1 MCEVANIGTYLAV
14 GAAEGAADGL
24 EDGPLVGDELGASDG

>member
-1 MCEVANIGTYLAV
+1 MSETYLAV

-24 EDGPLVGDELGASDG
+24 EDGLLVGDELGASDG

>member
-14 GAAEGAADGL
+14 GATEGAADGL
-24 EDGPLVGDELGASDG
+24 EDGLLVGDELGASDG